1 MNTIHNF
8 LTKAHNKKYEAKTIK
23 EVSEIRDK
31 IIMLK
36 NKSDEELCEIF
47 QKEKNTVNL
56 NNLRSKLVT
65 VYAIATILIER
76 LYKLKLYDV
85 QLQGAIALFDNNIA
99 EMKTGEGKTIT
110 SSLPVILKAMSGESV
125 HVVTVNEYLSKRDK
139 EYLEP
144 LYKKLG
150 FSVGLNAH
158 ASNFVVKKKEYEADI
173 LYSTA
178 SELGFDYLR
187 DNMIVELDNL
197 INKRGYNFAIIDEID
212 LVLIDEARTPLIIG
226 KGEPDNIGLIIKA
239 QNIVSKLTPEDYEQN
254 FQSKSV
260 TLTKSGEAKVN
271 EAYRIDN
278 IYSEEHV
285 EKMYRVNRALLANF
299 MYKYDVDYTVTKND
313 GVKEVTIIDSF
324 TGRLYQGRRFS
335 QGLHQAIE
343 AKHTKDGVQVKEEN
357 KTVATITLQNF
368 FRLYKNL
375 AGMSGTAIEEQNEF
389 FEIYGLNV
397 VQIKPN
403 KPLLRDDKPIKLF
416 TTAEEKWKHLIS
428 EIRAYHA
435 CGDPVL
441 VGTVSVEDSETVS
454 RLLTAQK
461 IKHSVLNAKQD
472 ANEANI
478 IAKAG
483 KKGAITIATNMA
495 GRGTDI
501 IVDEGF
507 KLVVF
512 LTELNESKRI
522 DNQLKGRT
530 SRQGALG
537 VTETLISLEDSLFG
551 RTKNDTIKNMKVVNP
566 LPPFFGKALTLVQ
579 EELESS
585 AYSARRAS
593 LKYDDVI
600 REQRELFYHSRRKVL
615 EANNLEVLQSFFPD
629 FTDFNF
635 EGMDDKMKTKFLRHL
650 ILYALDTSWVDHINK
665 LDVLKNGIGWRG
677 QNGNNPIITYQ
688 NEAQELYDAFV
699 VNVKN
704 IMINK
709 TPEYAQAIMQTEFK
723 NAYESEF
730 R

>member
-8 LTKAHNKKYEAKTIK
+8 LTKAHNKQYETKTLK
-23 EVSEIRDK
+23 EVAQIRDA
-31 IIMLK
+31 IYILK
-36 NKSDEELCEIF
+36 NKTDEELHELF
-47 QKEKNTVNL
+47 VKEKL
-56 NNLRSKLVT
+56 SHSNLRDKLIT

-110 SSLPVILKAMSGESV
+110 SALPVILKALSGESV

-150 FSVGLNAH
+150 FTVGLNSH
-158 ASNFVVKKKEYEADI
+158 SNNFVVKKREYEADI

-197 INKRGYNFAIIDEID
+197 VNKRGYNFAIIDEID

-226 KGEPDNIGLIIKA
+226 KGEPDNIGVIIQA
-239 QNIVSKLTPEDYEQN
+239 QNIVSKLQPEDYEQN

-271 EAYRIDN
+271 NAYRIDN
-278 IYSEEHV
+278 IYNEQHV
-285 EKMYRVNRALLANF
+285 DKMYRINRALLANF
-299 MYKYDVDYTVTKND
+299 MYKYDVDYTVTKTD
-313 GVKEVTIIDSF
+313 GVKEITIIDSF

-343 AKHTKDGVQVKEEN
+343 AKHSKDGVQVKEEN

-403 KPLLRDDKPIKLF
+403 KPLLREDKPIKLF
-416 TTAEEKWKHLIS
+416 TTADEKWKHLIT
-428 EIRAYHA
+428 EIKKYHA
-435 CGDPVL
+435 YGDPVL

-454 RLLTAQK
+454 KLLKEQK

-501 IVDEGF
+501 IVDNGF

-530 SRQGALG
+530 SRQGAQG

-551 RTKNDTIKNMKVVNP
+551 RTKNNTIKNMKVVNP

-600 REQRELFYHSRRKVL
+600 REQRELFYQSRRNVL
-615 EANNLEVLQSFFPD
+615 EANSLDKLKSFYPNSLNLD
-629 FTDFNF
+629 FK
-635 EGMDDKMKTKFLRHL
+635 EMDNSMKERFLRHL
-650 ILYALDTSWVDHINK
+650 ILYALDTSWVEHINK

-688 NEAQELYDAFV
+688 NEAQELYDDFV

-704 IMINK
+704 IIKDK
-709 TPEYAQAIMQTEFK
+709 TPEYAQAIMQAEFK